1 MLLAVFSVYLDKIE
15 KKDRYFC
22 IFYILAL
29 YLWPKEQQFYLY
41 GIIGVFLSK
50 LTLV

>member
-1 MLLAVFSVYLDKIE
+1 MLRLFFQSIWKKSK